1 MIDSPLSERII
12 GCFTTIDKTSIK
24 ISRGENNLIF
34 LDISRPTQSINMNH
48 NDTEKLIS
56 LLTLAL
62 KGENNGHP
70 TIG

>member
-1 MIDSPLSERII
+1 MTDSPLSERMI
-12 GCFTTIDKTSIK
+12 GCFTTIDKTSIE
-24 ISRGENNLIF
+24 ISRGENGLIF
-34 LDISRPTQSINMNH
+34 FDISRPTNNIDMNRR
-48 NDTEKLIS
+48 DVEKLIN